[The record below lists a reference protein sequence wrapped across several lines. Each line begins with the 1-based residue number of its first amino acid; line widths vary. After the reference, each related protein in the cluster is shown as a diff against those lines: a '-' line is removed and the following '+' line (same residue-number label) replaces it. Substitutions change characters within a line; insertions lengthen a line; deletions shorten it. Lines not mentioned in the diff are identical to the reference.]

1 MASPSTSLT
10 LGLHYHRAGRLAEAE
25 ELYREVLAA
34 EPENADA
41 LHLFGVLAHQVGQHG
56 IAVEAISLAIG
67 FAPERA
73 DFHSNLGDVFRTLQ
87 LYPEAFETLSR
98 AIALDAK
105 AAAAHNNLG
114 LVLQALGRTD
124 EAAESYRRALELEP
138 HFPEA
143 HNNLG
148 NAWKELRLPDRAE
161 ASYRKALA
169 LRPGYPE
176 ALHNLGNLL
185 KEIGRRDEAAAA
197 FEAALAQRPDYP
209 PARFGLTMAQLPV
222 IYRSEA
228 EIAERRDAY
237 HQALLRLGDYVRY
250 DAADPVRLSEAVGS
264 HQPFFLAYQGRNDR
278 DLQAL
283 YGSVAADAMAR
294 RFPEPVD
301 LPRAEQGE
309 QIRVGV
315 VSGYFCN
322 HSVWK
327 IPIRGW
333 LSQLDRRRFRVHCYH
348 TRAQRDAETLEAG
361 RLADRFIQGPL
372 PLEQW
377 RTMILADAPHV
388 LLYPELGMDPV
399 TAQLAAQRLA
409 RVQATTLGHPTPGG
423 FPAIDAFLSS
433 DLMEPDNGKEHY
445 TETLVRLPNLS
456 VYYEPLAKPEARVT
470 RAELGLPDEAAVF
483 WCCQSLYKY
492 LPRFDGVFPRI
503 AAGVGRGCRF
513 AFIGYQAG
521 DVVSEVFRQRL
532 EAAFAAEGLA
542 AGDYCVF
549 LPRLSPERFLAVGA
563 VCDVFLDSI
572 GWSGFNSTLEASV
585 NDLPVVTLPG
595 ELMRGRHSLA
605 VLRAMGVTET
615 IASSLDDYVALAVRL
630 ATDPA
635 WRAEIR
641 AKIAANKHRA
651 YRDRACIAVLE
662 DWLERV
668 ART

>member
-1 MASPSTSLT
+1 MASPSASLT
-10 LGLHYHRAGRLAEAE
+10 LGLHYHRAGRLVEAE
-25 ELYREVLAA
+25 GLYREVLAA

-56 IAVEAISLAIG
+56 IAVEAISLALHY
-67 FAPERA
+67 APDRA
-73 DFHSNLGDVFRTLQ
+73 DFLSNLGDVYRTLQ
-87 LYPEAFETLSR
+87 LYPEAREVLER
-98 AIALDAK
+98 AIGLDPK
-105 AAAAHNNLG
+105 NAAAHNNLG
-114 LVLQALGRTD
+114 LALQALGFTD
-124 EAAESYRRALELEP
+124 AAAESYRRALELEP

-161 ASYRKALA
+161 ASYRRALA
-169 LRPGYPE
+169 LRPDYPE
-176 ALHNLGNLL
+176 VQHNLGNLY
-185 KEIGRRDEAAAA
+185 KEIGRREAAAAA
-197 FEAALAQRPDYP
+197 FEAALASRPDYP
-209 PARFGLTMAQLPV
+209 PARFGLAMAQLPV
-222 IYRSEA
+222 IYRSET
-228 EIAERRDAY
+228 EIDERREAY
-237 HQALLRLGDYVRY
+237 RRELLRLGDYVRY
-250 DAADPVRLSEAVGS
+250 DARDPVRLSEAVGS

-283 YGSVAADAMAR
+283 YGAAVSAAMAR
-294 RFPEPVD
+294 RFPEPAD
-301 LPRAEQGE
+301 LPKPGPGE
-309 QIRVGV
+309 PVRVGV

-348 TRAQRDAETLEAG
+348 TRAQRDADTLEAEG
-361 RLADRFIQGPL
+361 LADRFIQGPL

-377 RTMILADAPHV
+377 RTVILADSPHV

-399 TAQLAAQRLA
+399 TAQLACQRLA

-423 FPAIDAFLSS
+423 FPTIDYFLGS
-433 DLMEPDNGKEHY
+433 DLMEPENGQRHY

-456 VYYEPLAKPEARVT
+456 VYYEPLPPPATRVARS
-470 RAELGLPDEAAVF
+470 ELGLPEDAAVF

-492 LPRFDGVFPRI
+492 LPRYDHVFPRI
-503 AAGVGRGCRF
+503 ALGVGGGCRF

-521 DVVSEVFRQRL
+521 EVVSDIFRERL

-542 AGDYCVF
+542 AAAYCLF

-572 GWSGFNSTLEASV
+572 GWSGFNSTLEACV

-605 VLRAMGVTET
+605 VLRAMGVTAT
-615 IASSLDDYVALAVRL
+615 VASSLDAYVAIAVRL
-630 ATDPA
+630 AADPV

-641 AKIAANKHRA
+641 AAIAGNKHRA
-651 YRDRACIAVLE
+651 YRDRACIEALE
-662 DWLERV
+662 TFLDRCR
-668 ART
+668 AP